1 MKVLVI
7 DDDVVSR
14 MMLMHLIDN
23 CGTFEIFEAEDGAD
37 AWRQLEE
44 GLRPG
49 ICFCDLRMPRLSGM
63 ELLQRVRATPSLQE
77 IPFVLVSSASDR
89 DTVQQASAAG
99 AAGYIVKPF
108 QAEDVRMHLSGF
120 VDKAPTSYQH
130 VAETPAATLERL
142 GIGAERLLAY
152 LSGFQQQLNTAAI
165 ELEVLL
171 AQGGQAEARNRLEKL
186 HAGAATLG
194 LSGAAN
200 ALRSLLPGQLAAD
213 AVLAAVAEAA
223 RAVRQQTEIVR
234 ESQAG
239 E

>member
-23 CGTFEIFEAEDGAD
+23 CGKFEIFEAEDGAD

-44 GLRPG
+44 GLRPA

-63 ELLQRVRATPSLQE
+63 ELLQRVRATPGMQE

-108 QAEDVRMHLSGF
+108 QADDVRLHLGALLDQARS
-120 VDKAPTSYQH
+120 SYHH
-130 VAETPAATLERL
+130 VAEDPAATLERL

-171 AQGGQAEARNRLEKL
+171 GQGGQAEARSRIEKL
-186 HAGAATLG
+186 QAGAATLG
-194 LSGAAN
+194 LSGAVN
-200 ALRSLLPGQLAAD
+200 VLRALSPGQLAAEP
-213 AVLAAVAEAA
+213 VLAAVADVT
-223 RAVRQQTEIVR
+223 RAVRRQAEIVK
-234 ESQAG
+234 EAQAG
-239 E
+239 G